1 MALARVLEPA
11 SNAQPSAVTAGEPTA
26 IEPWAETVLFGTVA
40 ELKKLLDDGLD
51 PNATTKTGGTTL
63 LMMAAPDVA
72 KMRLLADRDGNSLTA
87 DGNPTSSQSQHLLEA
102 ASVEYQRAVAA
113 DGDLS
118 AAHLH
123 RGWVLFRL
131 GEVTRL
137 APLLRVPGLLT
148 LLEELDASD
157 GGVTNTPR

>member
-87 DGNPTSSQSQHLLEA
+87 DGNPTSSQS
-102 ASVEYQRAVAA
+102 RAPARSRVGRVSAC
-113 DGDLS
+113 GGGRRGPV